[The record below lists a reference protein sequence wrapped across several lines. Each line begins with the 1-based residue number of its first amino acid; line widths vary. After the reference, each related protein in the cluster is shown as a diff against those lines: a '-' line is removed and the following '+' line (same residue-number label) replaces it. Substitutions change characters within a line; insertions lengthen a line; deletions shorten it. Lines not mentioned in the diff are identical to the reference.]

1 MSKKTQTL
9 SEQLIEMEA
18 SMARLTEYEK
28 LLNKACIIAFGSN
41 SKTIRTALAFYENH
55 MKKGAESTNI
65 EA

>member
-1 MSKKTQTL
+1 
-9 SEQLIEMEA
+9 MEA

-28 LLNKACIIAFGSN
+28 LLDKACIIAFGSN